1 VALRLVVAFAAGL
14 ASVVTPCVL
23 PLVPGYLSAV
33 STVEA
38 DRLGQRGVARRVAV
52 SSLPFFAGFTV
63 VFVVLGVGAAAL
75 AGTVSRQSQQEI
87 GGFVLVVVGLAF
99 VGALPWPERIVG
111 TGLLAGARSRGSSM
125 LLGGAFALCFTPCV
139 TPVLA
144 TLLVLS
150 AGVGST
156 AKAAG
161 LLAAYAAGLALPFL
175 LAAVALGR
183 TMSIFRWL
191 RDRYDVVRLAS
202 GVILVTAGLLVFF
215 DRTFILNG
223 WVNHVTESL

>member
-1 VALRLVVAFAAGL
+1 MTDAVIAFGAGL
-14 ASVVTPCVL
+14 VSFATPCVL
-23 PLVPGYLSAV
+23 PLVPAYLS
-33 STVEA
+33 SIGI
-38 DRLGQRGVARRVAV
+38 RPGGPRRSLAAA
-52 SSLPFFAGFTV
+52 LPFVAGFTL
-63 VFVVLGVGAAAL
+63 VFVVLGVL
-75 AGTVSRQSQQEI
+75 AG
-87 GGFVLVVVGLAF
+87 
-99 VGALPWPERIVG
+99 
-111 TGLLAGARSRGSSM
+111 LAGATLSDHREQLTKLSGIVIVAMGLGMLGLLPIPFIERTLAPAVEPARRTGSPL
-125 LLGGAFALCFTPCV
+125 LLGGAFGLCFTPCV

-150 AGVGST
+150 AGIGST

-183 TMSIFRWL
+183 TMSVFRWL
-191 RDRYDVVRLAS
+191 RDSYDVVRLAS

>member
-1 VALRLVVAFAAGL
+1 MTTPSALGAFGAGL
-14 ASVVTPCVL
+14 VSFATPCVL
-23 PLVPGYLSAV
+23 PLVPAYLAAV
-33 STVEA
+33 GIRPGGPRRSLAPAVE
-38 DRLGQRGVARRVAV
+38 
-52 SSLPFFAGFTV
+52 P
-63 VFVVLGVGAAAL
+63 
-75 AGTVSRQSQQEI
+75 
-87 GGFVLVVVGLAF
+87 
-99 VGALPWPERIVG
+99 
-111 TGLLAGARSRGSSM
+111 ARSSGSPL

-144 TLLVLS
+144 SLLVLS